1 MNYKISH
8 PTKNIKCLIDLPPSK
23 SISNRLLIIKSLCK
37 EDLKIKNLSL
47 CDDTIVLKNGLKK
60 NHGEIDIGHAGTS
73 LRFLTAYFAIQKNR
87 EYILTG
93 SNRVKERPIKELV
106 DALRTLGA
114 KIEYLQNEGFAPLK
128 ISGAELVGKEIEING
143 NIIGLQANMEA
154 IKQKERFIDYD
165 LNRIWQKKY
174 FQLAIKNNQKNSE
187 LYELKKTHSIIE
199 TIIEKKKKNNIT
211 IVDLHNTS
219 SQDGLFTIVSNEN
232 EEKIASYVEI
242 PCITKLFSK
251 VKGSLVQYYNSK
263 GITSLVFEG
272 GAINDPVSIFNHEN
286 GIYKILQK
294 MKFIKE
300 NDIPINIIKEREQI
314 KIIHKNKFSKHEVK
328 YIHKIKNE
336 DKFIMMNNITNFKNV
351 NKNDII
357 GKDVNGEV
365 RAPIKGKILM
375 PLYQSQGS
383 EGFYIIS

>member
-60 NHGEIDIGHAGTS
+60 NHGKIDIGHAGTS

-143 NIIGLQANMEA
+143 NISSQFISALLLVAPSIKNGLSLKIKGNLVSSSYINMTLRLMNYFGVKSTWKNKKIEIKEQNYMGREIQVEA
-154 IKQKERFIDYD
+154 DWSSASFWYEIACISKKCNIVLKGLSKDSIQGDKALTDIYSDLGVISNFD
-165 LNRIWQKKY
+165 LN
-174 FQLAIKNNQKNSE
+174 LLS
-187 LYELKKTHSIIE
+187 LKKSDNFSY
-199 TIIEKKKKNNIT
+199 KKKN
-211 IVDLHNTS
+211 
-219 SQDGLFTIVSNEN
+219 
-232 EEKIASYVEI
+232 
-242 PCITKLFSK
+242 
-251 VKGSLVQYYNSK
+251 
-263 GITSLVFEG
+263 
-272 GAINDPVSIFNHEN
+272 
-286 GIYKILQK
+286 
-294 MKFIKE
+294 
-300 NDIPINIIKEREQI
+300 
-314 KIIHKNKFSKHEVK
+314 
-328 YIHKIKNE
+328 
-336 DKFIMMNNITNFKNV
+336 
-351 NKNDII
+351 
-357 GKDVNGEV
+357 
-365 RAPIKGKILM
+365 
-375 PLYQSQGS
+375 
-383 EGFYIIS
+383 